1 MNGIFPKKENKQ
13 DGRTQ
18 DMIHIT
24 SLDEGLETFKALGSE
39 IRLQILSILLENGQ
53 MSMNQ
58 LANELNIS
66 NGALTGHIKKL
77 EECGLI
83 STSNE
88 SAGHGNQKMCSI
100 IQDRIIVD
108 IEKSIDS
115 TNVFQTQIRVGQ
127 FSCYDVCPTCGVA
140 TSESVIGEMDDVRY
154 FDHPDRFNADLVWFT
169 RGYIEYAIPN
179 LIPVQQKISQISI
192 SMEIGSEA
200 PGSASNWPSDISF
213 YINDTHLGSWTSP
226 GDFGDVRGIFTPE
239 WWPSNCNQYGL
250 LKLLKINK
258 NGTYID
264 GMKISDVTVNMLQ
277 LDYTSSI
284 RFRLAVEENA
294 AHVGGLTLYG
304 KTFGNYAQDI
314 QVSINYVPIES
325 TLAEAKS

>member
-1 MNGIFPKKENKQ
+1 
-13 DGRTQ
+13 
-18 DMIHIT
+18 MIHIS

-39 IRLQILSILLENGQ
+39 VRLQILNILLENEQ

-58 LANELNIS
+58 LASELNIS

-100 IQDRIIVD
+100 IQDRIVVD
-108 IEKSIDS
+108 IEKPIDYA
-115 TNVFQTQIRVGQ
+115 NVFNTNIKVGQ
-127 FSCYDVCPTCGVA
+127 FSSYEICPTCGVA

-154 FDHPDRFNADLVWFT
+154 FDHPDRFNADLMWFSK
-169 RGYIEYAIPN
+169 GYVEYVIPN

-200 PGSASNWPSDISF
+200 PGSANNWPSDISF
-213 YINDTHLGSWTSP
+213 YINDTRLGFWTSP

-239 WWPSNCNQYGL
+239 WWPINCNQYGL
-250 LKLLKINK
+250 LKLLTINK
-258 NGTYID
+258 KGTYID
-264 GMKISDVTVNMLQ
+264 GMKISDVTTNMLH

-284 RFRLAVEENA
+284 RFRLAVEEDSV
-294 AHVGGLTLYG
+294 HVGGLTLYG
-304 KTFGNYAQDI
+304 KNFGNYAQDI
-314 QVSINYVPIES
+314 HVSINYAPLDPMS
-325 TLAEAKS
+325 SQ